1 MQIRVVCGD
10 DECRREFPVST
21 EDPSWECPGC
31 GRVIV
36 NRRYPF
42 LTARLMQ
49 GTIDGEEANWMELYS
64 FLIEKA
70 RSEFEKRS
78 ASVPSFIEEAETEL
92 STNEAV
98 PNARWREMH
107 DGLLQKARE
116 AILAL
121 EEN

>member
-10 DECRREFPVST
+10 EECRKEFPVSS

-31 GRVIV
+31 GRAII

-49 GTIDGEEANWMELYS
+49 GTIDGEEANWKELYS
-64 FLIEKA
+64 FLIERA

-78 ASVPSFIEEAETEL
+78 APVPSFIEEAEAEL
-92 STNEAV
+92 SKNV
-98 PNARWREMH
+98 PNSVWREMH

-121 EEN
+121 NE